1 MHSREP
7 LATMC
12 DRTLPSWEVPF
23 FRCSLRGTPISLLR
37 RLLTLFSCGLV
48 ATTSS
53 QLACPAFGSSFPG
66 FPTSAEASISSGS
79 QSLSRSLQ
87 KKALSRRAPRGMESI
102 TESKDLLHCRLLDLR
117 HLSSSS
123 LCVHFTKQAS
133 SKDKLLLVSEA
144 GFQTET
150 QHISQAPL
158 RSISPSLIIGSSP
171 QSPTL
176 SRNLGQKETCP
187 K

>member
-1 MHSREP
+1 MTKPFCLGKS
-7 LATMC
+7 
-12 DRTLPSWEVPF
+12 LPSDVHWK
-23 FRCSLRGTPISLLR
+23 TPISLPR
-37 RLLTLFSCGLV
+37 RLLTLFKCGLV
-48 ATTSS
+48 ATSP

-66 FPTSAEASISSGS
+66 FPTCAKASISSGS

-87 KKALSRRAPRGMESI
+87 KKALSRREPTGMESI
-102 TESKDLLHCRLLDLR
+102 IESKDLLHCRLLDLR
-117 HLSSSS
+117 RPSSSS
-123 LCVHFTKQAS
+123 LCQAS
-133 SKDKLLLVSEA
+133 TTDKLWLVSEA

-176 SRNLGQKETCP
+176 SRNPGQKETCP